1 MTKFTYGRS
10 LNIIAFN
17 ANGIREQTHELE
29 SLLYERNIDILLI
42 NETHLKPKDKF
53 RLQNYFIYR
62 NDRTDGPMG
71 GTAICVQI
79 QIGRRVIHSSIGCH
93 REQSNLGVRRCPPD
107 LAARPPF
114 CDRHFDVCDLR

>member
-1 MTKFTYGRS
+1 MTKFTNGRS

-62 NDRTDGPMG
+62 NDRTHGPMG
-71 GTAICVQI
+71 WY
-79 QIGRRVIHSSIGCH
+79 
-93 REQSNLGVRRCPPD
+93 
-107 LAARPPF
+107 
-114 CDRHFDVCDLR
+114 CDMRS